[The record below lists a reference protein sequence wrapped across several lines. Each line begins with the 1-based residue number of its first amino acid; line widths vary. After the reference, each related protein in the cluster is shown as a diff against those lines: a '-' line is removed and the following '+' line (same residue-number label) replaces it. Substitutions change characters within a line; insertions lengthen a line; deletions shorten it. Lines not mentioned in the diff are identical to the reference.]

1 MQAFADRAAIVETME
16 TGLATFYSRSRKGRW
31 CKGETSGHFIRVH
44 SVLVDCDADSV
55 IYVSSAHGPACH
67 TGAQSCYYRLLGG
80 GEGAGEQDVNAS
92 LPALV
97 ALNRTVL
104 ARASEPA
111 GGGKPSWTAKLL
123 RDPELNCRKV
133 REEADELCRTW
144 EDAEGPE
151 RAASEAADLIY
162 HALVLLRTQVV
173 VVSLESRG
181 LSVDW
186 EDDSKA
192 LQCSLF
198 FPAKV
203 FHDLKVQVRQQMATS
218 YGRLL
223 DAALLLSAS
232 SGAAI
237 KLEYPGPEGSLV
249 VSQAQVHVGLAV
261 PLLHSSLAPLSAP
274 QPSPL
279 SDLWTEPSCAF
290 VCPGHLLREAL
301 EDLEALA
308 APIRL
313 ELRGEA
319 EGVSLEARAPEA
331 RAGVELPR
339 SVLRA
344 WEGAERAPAHEY
356 RARHLQLAL

>member
-1 MQAFADRAAIVETME
+1 
-16 TGLATFYSRSRKGRW
+16 
-31 CKGETSGHFIRVH
+31 
-44 SVLVDCDADSV
+44 
-55 IYVSSAHGPACH
+55 
-67 TGAQSCYYRLLGG
+67 
-80 GEGAGEQDVNAS
+80 
-92 LPALV
+92 
-97 ALNRTVL
+97 
-104 ARASEPA
+104 
-111 GGGKPSWTAKLL
+111 
-123 RDPELNCRKV
+123 
-133 REEADELCRTW
+133 
-144 EDAEGPE
+144 
-151 RAASEAADLIY
+151 
-162 HALVLLRTQVV
+162 
-173 VVSLESRG
+173 
-181 LSVDW
+181 
-186 EDDSKA
+186 
-192 LQCSLF
+192 
-198 FPAKV
+198 
-203 FHDLKVQVRQQMATS
+203 MATS

-356 RARHLQLAL
+356 RARHLQLALGHVPSAETAGVTTKVAVDARGLLRVTHLVPPADSFRAPASFAAAYAHVDAAGGVLTAQYLVLPFARVEDE